1 MFATNKTLIIKQS
14 ARGKQKTKKRLENVR
29 FCVFYLFEWKRV
41 QIENKNVFD
50 LH

>member
-14 ARGKQKTKKRLENVR
+14 ARGKQKKKDWKMFGSVYFL
-29 FCVFYLFEWKRV
+29 LFEWKRV